1 MDLNKLI
8 TVLVEQVYEIF
19 EADPILSMKL
29 ILIHHLIAMRTI
41 KTIVSGTVTIRCNIT
56 VEHRNLRS

>member
-29 ILIHHLIAMRTI
+29 INSSFDSNEDNQNNRQWYCHHQ
-41 KTIVSGTVTIRCNIT
+41 V
-56 VEHRNLRS
+56 